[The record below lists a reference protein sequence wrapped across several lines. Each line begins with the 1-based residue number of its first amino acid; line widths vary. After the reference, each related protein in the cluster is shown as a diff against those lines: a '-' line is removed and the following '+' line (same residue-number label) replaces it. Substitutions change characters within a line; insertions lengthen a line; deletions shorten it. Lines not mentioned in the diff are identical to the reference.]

1 MMRLRGAALIGALAA
16 TAAAQDI
23 SFSKAATEGCLAG
36 ASDLAGREACVGASA
51 EACIDTPDGSTTV
64 GMGFCLGAERD
75 YWDVR
80 LNGAYRALL
89 AIEDA
94 AAAELKQLG
103 SAAPSPAESLRAMER
118 AWIAYRDAACSYEVS
133 TWGGGTG
140 GGPAGADCM
149 MRLTA
154 RQALMLEDRLKV
166 AVGP

>member
-1 MMRLRGAALIGALAA
+1 MPRRLTLVLMLAGP
-16 TAAAQDI
+16 AAAQDVP
-23 SFSKAATEGCLAG
+23 FSIDATEACLAG
-36 ASDLAGREACVGASA
+36 ASDMAGREACVGSSA
-51 EACIDTPDGSTTV
+51 EACIDTPDGLTTA

-75 YWDVR
+75 YWDAR
-80 LNGAYRALL
+80 LNGAYEALL
-89 AIEDA
+89 TIEDTA
-94 AAAELKQLG
+94 ASELSELG
-103 SAAPSPAESLRAMER
+103 SAAPSPAEALRAMER
-118 AWIAYRDAACSYEVS
+118 AWIAFRDAACAYEVS